1 MGLVRGGRRGCA
13 MDLLL
18 QKYNTERLRTS
29 RTWTVSAQK
38 NPIKSRGYT
47 ASNTKEHANL
57 PSPTGLTS

>member
-29 RTWTVSAQK
+29 STPQVLAQK

-47 ASNTKEHANL
+47 ASNTKEHEHL

>member
-18 QKYNTERLRTS
+18 QKYNTERHLTDS
-29 RTWTVSAQK
+29 TPQVLAQK

-47 ASNTKEHANL
+47 ASNTKEHENL
-57 PSPTGLTS
+57 PLPIELTS